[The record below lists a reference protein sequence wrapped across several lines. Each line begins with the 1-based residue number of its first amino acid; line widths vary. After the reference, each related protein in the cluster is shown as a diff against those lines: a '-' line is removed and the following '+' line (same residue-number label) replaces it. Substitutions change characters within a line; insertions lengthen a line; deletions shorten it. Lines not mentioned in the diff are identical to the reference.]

1 MFWSIKKPM
10 KAHLKRLGFWS
21 IMLSPMTI
29 ASASYGYL
37 QELETREYSSIDRWE
52 TAQFNI
58 QTDPVEDRFP
68 QGTPLPEPL
77 PPEETE
83 QIPTTTPET
92 PVVDPDSPKITIKTI
107 EVIDSSIFD
116 TQDFNSIIQPLSDR
130 TVTLT
135 ELQEVADQITQMY
148 LERGYLTSRAVIV
161 EESLTT
167 ENIIIRIIEGEIEEI
182 QVEGTKR
189 LNPNYIISR
198 LRLGAGKPLSSAKLE
213 DQLRLLRND
222 PLIENIEASLKAGS
236 GLGKSILTVKVT
248 ENRPFFGS
256 AGFDNYSPPS
266 IGSERFNLE
275 LGYRNVTG
283 LGDQAGFIYRR
294 TLQGG
299 KDELDFRYRI
309 PVNAMDGTVQ
319 IRTVLEWNNVIQADL
334 KPFDISGDNQLYE
347 ISYRQPV
354 IRSPRQELA
363 LSLGFTY
370 QDGQTFLGDT
380 GFPFGFGPNPE
391 GETRTSVLKFGQEYV
406 RRDVSGAW
414 AFRSLF
420 NFGLGIFNAT
430 DNNDPIPDGNF
441 FSWFGQVQRVQ
452 VFNPN
457 NFLIIQADLQL
468 TPDSLLP
475 SQQFV
480 IGGGQSTRGYR
491 QNARAGDNG
500 FRFSLEDRI
509 TLSRNAAGQAVFQ
522 LAPFLD
528 IGKVWNVSNNPN
540 QLPDQTFLIGLGL
553 GILLQPIPNLNV
565 RIDYAYPF
573 IDLDDRGKNAQ
584 EEALYFNVNYSF

>member
-1 MFWSIKKPM
+1 MKNHIKT
-10 KAHLKRLGFWS
+10 LGFWS
-21 IMLSPMTI
+21 LVLSPI
-29 ASASYGYL
+29 AVASPSYGYF
-37 QELETREYSSIDRWE
+37 QTPKTPETSRINSWE

-58 QTDPVEDRFP
+58 QPDPIQDRFP
-68 QGTPLPEPL
+68 QSSPLPEPL

-83 QIPTTTPET
+83 KTPLTTPET
-92 PVVDPDSPKITIKTI
+92 PPSETESSPIFVKTI
-107 EVIDSSIFD
+107 EVIDSSIFED
-116 TQDFNSIIQPLSDR
+116 KDWQNLLQPLENR

-135 ELQEVADQITQMY
+135 ELEEVTDQITQLY
-148 LERGYLTSRAVIV
+148 LERGYLTSRAVLV
-161 EESLTT
+161 EESLNS
-167 ENIIIRIIEGEIEEI
+167 ENIIIRVIEGEIETIE
-182 QVEGTKR
+182 VEGTKR
-189 LNPNYIISR
+189 LNSNYIISR
-198 LRLGAGKPLSSAKLE
+198 LRLGAGKPLNSAKLE
-213 DQLRLLRND
+213 DQLRLLRTD
-222 PLIENIEASLKAGS
+222 PLLENIEATLKAGS

-248 ENRPFFGS
+248 ESRSFLGS
-256 AGFDNYSPPS
+256 VALDNYSPPS

-283 LGDQAGFIYRR
+283 IGDQVGFIYRR

-299 KDELDFRYRI
+299 KDELDFRYLI
-309 PVNAMDGTVQ
+309 PVNPMNGTVQ
-319 IRTVLEWNNVIQADL
+319 LRSVFEWNKVIQADL
-334 KPFDISGDNQLYE
+334 KPFDISGNNQLYE
-347 ISYRQPV
+347 ISYRQPI
-354 IRSPRQELA
+354 IRNPREELA

-380 GFPFGFGPNPE
+380 GFPFGLGPNQK
-391 GETRTSVLKFGQEYV
+391 GETTTSVLKFGQEYV
-406 RRDVSGAW
+406 KRDVSGAW

-452 VFNPN
+452 VLNPN
-457 NFLIIQADLQL
+457 NFLILQADLQL

-491 QNARAGDNG
+491 QNVRAGDNG
-500 FRFSLEDRI
+500 FRVSLEDRI
-509 TLSRNAAGQAVFQ
+509 TLSRNESGEAIFQ

-528 IGKVWNVSNNPN
+528 FGKVWNVSKNPN
-540 QLPDQTFLIGLGL
+540 KLPDQTFILGLGL
-553 GILLQPIPNLNV
+553 GILLQPIPNLNL

-573 IDLDDRGKNAQ
+573 MNLDDRGENAQ
-584 EEALYFNVNYSF
+584 EKALYFNVNYSF